1 MRVGALYSP
10 SSLGMWTFTKR
21 CLVAKLCPTLCN
33 SMTVACQA
41 PLSMDFPGKNTG
53 VGFHFL
59 LQGIFLM
66 QGLNLFLLHWQVG
79 SLPLSHLRS
88 YSQNTKDVSSRFWRT
103 QKLPLIYTSL
113 YPKRIEQEIG
123 RFVNVVT
130 GAWSFLEEADITSYS
145 QGPKHCSP
153 SSSDQCGLPGYL
165 LWQSFRNGL
174 QWSTSFLYSSWSLIN
189 TGDRDSGSPLLSPP
203 PLIFLSSCGCHHW
216 NVGS

>member
-1 MRVGALYSP
+1 
-10 SSLGMWTFTKR
+10 
-21 CLVAKLCPTLCN
+21 
-33 SMTVACQA
+33 MTVACQA

-130 GAWSFLEEADITSYS
+130 GA
-145 QGPKHCSP
+145 
-153 SSSDQCGLPGYL
+153 
-165 LWQSFRNGL
+165 
-174 QWSTSFLYSSWSLIN
+174 
-189 TGDRDSGSPLLSPP
+189 
-203 PLIFLSSCGCHHW
+203 
-216 NVGS
+216 